1 MRDIFCIK
9 SQLSVVKTY
18 KDKQNNKL
26 INLWNKSKNK
36 LREDFDI
43 VEIMKRLNDFRVLF
57 KYYRE
62 KHSDLMIDINSNR
75 RNVVNMEDDNWST
88 ELEKTRGTIT
98 KFNSGKSISDNNVN
112 DVSSDS

>member
-1 MRDIFCIK
+1 M
-9 SQLSVVKTY
+9 
-18 KDKQNNKL
+18 
-26 INLWNKSKNK
+26 
-36 LREDFDI
+36 
-43 VEIMKRLNDFRVLF
+43 MKKLNDFRVLF

-75 RNVVNMEDDNWST
+75 RSVVNMEDDEWST

-98 KFNSGKSISDNNVN
+98 KFNKDNSVSDNIVN

>member
-1 MRDIFCIK
+1 
-9 SQLSVVKTY
+9 
-18 KDKQNNKL
+18 
-26 INLWNKSKNK
+26 
-36 LREDFDI
+36 
-43 VEIMKRLNDFRVLF
+43 MKKLNDFRVLF

-75 RNVVNMEDDNWST
+75 RSVVNMGDDEWST

-98 KFNSGKSISDNNVN
+98 KFNKDNSVSDNIVN

>member
-9 SQLSVVKTY
+9 SQMTLVKTY
-18 KDKQNNKL
+18 KEKQNNKL

-43 VEIMKRLNDFRVLF
+43 VEIMKKLNDFRVMF

-75 RNVVNMEDDNWST
+75 RNVVNMEDDNLST
-88 ELEKTRGTIT
+88 ELEITRGTIT
-98 KFNSGKSISDNNVN
+98 KFNTGKSVSDNNIN

>member
-1 MRDIFCIK
+1 
-9 SQLSVVKTY
+9 
-18 KDKQNNKL
+18 
-26 INLWNKSKNK
+26 
-36 LREDFDI
+36 
-43 VEIMKRLNDFRVLF
+43 MKKLNDFRVQF

-75 RNVVNMEDDNWST
+75 RSVVNMEDDEWST

-98 KFNSGKSISDNNVN
+98 KFNKDNSVSENIFN

>member
-1 MRDIFCIK
+1 
-9 SQLSVVKTY
+9 
-18 KDKQNNKL
+18 
-26 INLWNKSKNK
+26 
-36 LREDFDI
+36 
-43 VEIMKRLNDFRVLF
+43 MKRLNDFRVLF

-98 KFNSGKSISDNNVN
+98 KFNTGKSFSDNNVN